1 MTLNH
6 KSDALALIMKSARE
20 IEQICIANNF
30 EALLH
35 LSRMAIMES
44 AILDGKMLQPI
55 SSNADILV
63 DPDT

>member
-1 MTLNH
+1 MTPKH

-20 IEQICIANNF
+20 IEQICIAYNF

-35 LSRMAIMES
+35 LSRMTIMES
-44 AILDGKMLQPI
+44 AILDGKMLQTIPCK
-55 SSNADILV
+55 ADIPV